1 MNVEKA
7 REKVRVYEEIF
18 YSSKRTGM
26 VIHDFCNLKFLM
38 NASIKLY
45 TMYAKKGEQERAN
58 AQAMAFSERV
68 LRTKEFLDNL
78 DKK

>member
-1 MNVEKA
+1 MNIEKA

-26 VIHDFCNLKFLM
+26 TIHDFCNLKFLM

-45 TMYAKKGEQERAN
+45 GMYTKKGLIEKAN
-58 AQAMAFSERV
+58 GKSVDFKESSERM
-68 LRTKEFLDNL
+68 KKFLDDL
-78 DKK
+78 DK